1 MEEILRKLIAFPTV
15 TGDKAAMHGLLSYVA
30 GFAEQRGM
38 HVEWLESNG
47 YESIVATVKPG
58 YKAPKVMLG
67 AHADVVPARAAMFKL
82 RQDAGRYYGRGVL
95 DMKFAIAAYLH
106 IIDDIKDNITS
117 YDIGLMV
124 SSDEEIGG
132 RNGVANVVSAGYLP
146 QVCILPDGGDNWQVQ
161 TGSKGFLLYEIGISG
176 ASTHGSRPW
185 LGDNAI
191 TKLLGLLDEISALF
205 PKVTSAETN
214 TISLTKINAGSAPS
228 QIPNAATMV
237 IDIRTTDA
245 QQYQRIDRAVRD
257 ICQRNSATCRSIS
270 DGAPTSFSLKD
281 PLIAPYVKLI
291 TRTTGIPVKGYFT
304 LGTSDARY
312 FVPYGIPVIS
322 VYPAGSGIH
331 SEDEW
336 LDVEAFRQFGQIT
349 RAYLDEIARQD

>member
-1 MEEILRKLIAFPTV
+1 MEHILQKLIAYPTV
-15 TGDKAAMHGLLSYVA
+15 TGNAKAMHELLSYVA
-30 GFAEQRGM
+30 NFVEQRGM
-38 HVEWLESNG
+38 YVEWLESNG
-47 YESIVATVKPG
+47 FESIVATTKPG
-58 YKAPKVMLG
+58 HKTPVVMLG
-67 AHADVVPARAAMFKL
+67 AHADVVPARASMFEL
-82 RQDAGRYYGRGVL
+82 RQEAGRYYGRGVL
-95 DMKFAIAAYLH
+95 DMKFALAAYLQ
-106 IIDDIKDNITS
+106 IIDDIKDDIID

-132 RNGVANVVSAGYLP
+132 RNGVATVVSAGYLP

-161 TGSKGFLLYEIGISG
+161 IGSKGFLLYEIGATG

-191 TKLLGLLDEISALF
+191 TKLLVLLDEISALF

-214 TISLTKINAGSAPS
+214 TISLTKINAGEAPS

-245 QQYQRIDRAVRD
+245 QQYQQIDRAVRD
-257 ICQRNSATCRSIS
+257 ICQRNRATCKSVS
-270 DGAPTSFSLKD
+270 DGAPTSFSLED
-281 PLIAPYVKLI
+281 PLIAPYAALI
-291 TRTTGIPVKGYFT
+291 TQNTGIPVKGYFT

-322 VYPAGSGIH
+322 VYPTGGGIH
-331 SEDEW
+331 GEDEW
-336 LDVEAFRQFGQIT
+336 LDVDAFQKFHRIT
-349 RAYLDEIARQD
+349 RAYLDEVARSH